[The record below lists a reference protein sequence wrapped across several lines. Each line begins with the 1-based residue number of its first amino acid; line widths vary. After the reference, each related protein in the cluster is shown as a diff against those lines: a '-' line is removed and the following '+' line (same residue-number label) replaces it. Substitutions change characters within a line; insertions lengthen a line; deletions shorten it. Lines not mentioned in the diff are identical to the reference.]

1 MAINEY
7 NKALAG
13 VTDGTANQKK
23 YTGAASTKED
33 LTAALKAGYD
43 ADDRDTMDRLSA
55 GLAGKTTPK
64 NYASTT
70 AKKATADKMT
80 SALSGGK
87 KAAVAGKPGKPA
99 NPATQHSNMVAALK
113 GAQAA
118 TAKPAAANPAAGG
131 YNNAL
136 KHANTASK
144 IAAAPKT
151 TAPVDTAATAK
162 LANTT
167 SRNTAVRNDLSATT
181 YPAKRKN

>member
-13 VTDGTANQKK
+13 ITDGTAKQKK
-23 YTGAASTKED
+23 YTGAASTTED

-55 GLAGKTTPK
+55 GLPGKATPK

-87 KAAVAGKPGKPA
+87 KATVAGKPA

-131 YNNAL
+131 YTNAL
-136 KHANTASK
+136 KHAHTASQ

-151 TAPVDTAATAK
+151 TAPVNTAATAK